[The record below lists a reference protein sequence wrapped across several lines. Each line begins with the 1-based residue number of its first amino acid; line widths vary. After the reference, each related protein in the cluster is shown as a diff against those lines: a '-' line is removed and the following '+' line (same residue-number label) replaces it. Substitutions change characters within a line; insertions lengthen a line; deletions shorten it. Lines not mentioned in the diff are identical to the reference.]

1 MLRELSIENFAVVDS
16 LTLEFAPG
24 FTVLTGETGA
34 GKSIIIES
42 LAAITGERLPA
53 SVVKSGAEAA
63 RVEAVFEASDAPKA
77 LAVLEEAGIDT
88 DDDLVIITRTIAPG
102 RSRYWIN
109 RRSAT
114 QALVQELTRY
124 LVDIHGQHE
133 HQALLHEPVHLRYLD
148 EFGGKKIR
156 ELCEEYGELWERLG
170 SVRRELE
177 DLRVIDRER
186 AQREDLLR
194 FQVNEIK
201 AANLQP
207 GEEEELLREREV
219 LQNIERITEAVA
231 AAVRALGGEHEGA
244 VELLEMAVAELSD
257 AGEHDPRLGEIARQ
271 LEEAAIIA
279 QEARRSLDD
288 IAVSLEFEPGRADEV
303 ESRLAEIKRLKRKY
317 GDTIEEI
324 LGFCERAEAE
334 LAALETSEERI
345 AELERQI
352 EKLERQAGEVA
363 EKLSAARREAA
374 KKLEARIIK
383 QLAELGMKQAVF
395 EVEIARTEADDGLP
409 GTDGKRWA
417 ASGEGIDRVR
427 FMLSA
432 NPGEPPKP
440 LREVASGG
448 ELSRL
453 MLAFKTVCSR
463 GTEIPTL
470 VFDEIDVGI
479 GGLTGHAVGRK
490 LAELGR
496 GAQVLCVTH
505 LAQIACRADHHFVV
519 EKVPAR
525 KKTSVIVRRL
535 DKREERI
542 EELARMLGGR
552 RDQAAARAHAEQML
566 EQAAEEADKKA
577 KAK

>member
-42 LAAITGERLPA
+42 LAAITGERLPG
-53 SVVKSGAEAA
+53 SVIKSGAEAA
-63 RVEAVFEASDAPKA
+63 RVEAVFEAADAPKA
-77 LAVLEEAGIDT
+77 LAVLEEAGIEADG
-88 DDDLVIITRTIAPG
+88 DLIIITRTIAPG
-102 RSRYWIN
+102 RSRYWVN
-109 RRSAT
+109 GRSAT

-133 HQALLHEPVHLRYLD
+133 HQALLHEAVHLRYLD

-156 ELCEEYGELWERLG
+156 ELREKFRELWERLG
-170 SVRRELE
+170 AVRRELE
-177 DLRVIDRER
+177 QLRMAERER

-194 FQVNEIK
+194 FQVSEIR
-201 AANLQP
+201 AANLRP
-207 GEEEELLREREV
+207 GEEEELLQEREV
-219 LQNIERITEAVA
+219 LQNFERITEAVA
-231 AAVRALGGEHEGA
+231 AAVRALGGEQEGA
-244 VELLEMAVAELSD
+244 VDLLEMAVAELSD
-257 AGEHDPRLGEIARQ
+257 AGEHDPRLAEIARQ

-279 QEARRSLDD
+279 GEARRSLGD
-288 IAVSLEFEPGRADEV
+288 IAASLEFEPGRADEV

-317 GDTIEEI
+317 GDTVEEI
-324 LGFCERAEAE
+324 LAFAERAEAE

-345 AELERQI
+345 VELEGQI
-352 EKLERQAGEVA
+352 EELERQAGEVA
-363 EKLSAARREAA
+363 EELSAARRQAA
-374 KKLEARIIK
+374 ERLEARIVK
-383 QLAELGMKQAVF
+383 ELAELGMKQAVF
-395 EVEIARTEADDGLP
+395 EVEIGRAEADDGLP
-409 GTDGKRWA
+409 GADGKRWA
-417 ASGEGIDRVR
+417 ATADGIDRVR

-432 NPGEPPKP
+432 NPGEAPKP

-496 GAQVLCVTH
+496 RAQVLCVTH
-505 LAQIACRADHHFVV
+505 LAQIACRADHHYVV
-519 EKVPAR
+519 EKVPGR
-525 KKTSVIVRRL
+525 KKTTVVVRRL
-535 DKREERI
+535 DKREERV
-542 EELARMLGGR
+542 EELARMLGAR
-552 RDQAAARAHAEQML
+552 RDQAAARQHAEQML
-566 EQAAEEADKKA
+566 DQAAEEAGRKVRA
-577 KAK
+577 K